1 MVKKRKLVPLVAPS
15 KKKAPPKEEA
25 DEEEQEHVA
34 VVRPTTELASTLEEA
49 VYSQEADSCVRA
61 RRVFR
66 SLVAPVSARS
76 FYDKYFERRALWI
89 TGRPPTYL
97 DGWITSDDVWRVLD
111 GMQHGVDVDVTRY
124 DGTRKDLG
132 KGECSASF
140 ARRAFEKG
148 ASVRLRTPQERLPAV
163 HALCEALEDEFGAS
177 VSANAYLTPAKTQ
190 GFAPHWDDVDVF
202 VLQVE
207 GTKRWKVYQ
216 GDRLPRVS
224 SQDLEK
230 VDKPILDAVLRKGD
244 LLYLPRGFA
253 HEAKSLG
260 EDSLHLTVSTH
271 RQNTWADLLEHLVT
285 RAVNETAADDASLR
299 EAIPRDTLHLL
310 GIQHAA
316 EDDDGHELSDIDELS
331 EVTAAALDPE
341 LPRGRERR
349 GRLRSDLKRAIHTR
363 LDVVVDKIMDHVD
376 GAADDLALRFLQER
390 QPPRQEPKKHTI
402 SHATLLRPAGRRL
415 ARLVVEG
422 SQALVYHAVQ
432 NARGHYKRPLSCLE
446 FELSDAPAIEALLDA
461 HPARPVAVH
470 QLPLPSL
477 DDRLSLAS
485 ALVKEGVVVPA
496 KDD

>member
-1 MVKKRKLVPLVAPS
+1 MP
-15 KKKAPPKEEA
+15 EE
-25 DEEEQEHVA
+25 DEEEHVA
-34 VVRPTTELASTLEEA
+34 VVRPTSELPSTLKEA
-49 VYSQEADSCVRA
+49 VNSQESDTCVRA

-66 SLVAPVSARS
+66 SLVAPVSARA
-76 FYDKYFERRALWI
+76 FYEKYFERRALWI

-97 DGWITSDDVWRVLD
+97 DGWITSDDVWGSLD
-111 GMQHGVDVDVTRY
+111 GMQHGVDVDVTTYNNKRN
-124 DGTRKDLG
+124 DLG
-132 KGECSASF
+132 KGECTASF
-140 ARRAFEKG
+140 ARRAFDKG

-207 GTKRWKVYQ
+207 GCKRWKVYE
-216 GDRLPRVS
+216 GERLPRVS
-224 SQDLEK
+224 SHDLEH

-285 RAVNETAADDASLR
+285 RAVNETAADNVSLR

-310 GIQHAA
+310 GIQHAG
-316 EDDDGHELSDIDELS
+316 DDDDHHGHELAEIDELS

-349 GRLRSDLKRAIHTR
+349 ARLRNDLKKAVKQR
-363 LDVVVDKIMDHVD
+363 LDAVVDKLMDHVD

-390 QPPRQEPKKHTI
+390 QPPRQEEAHKNI

-432 NARGHYKRPLSCLE
+432 NARGHYKTPLSCLE

-461 HPARPVAVH
+461 HAARPVAVH
-470 QLPLPSL
+470 QLPLPNL
-477 DDRLSLAS
+477 DDRLELAR

-496 KDD
+496 AD